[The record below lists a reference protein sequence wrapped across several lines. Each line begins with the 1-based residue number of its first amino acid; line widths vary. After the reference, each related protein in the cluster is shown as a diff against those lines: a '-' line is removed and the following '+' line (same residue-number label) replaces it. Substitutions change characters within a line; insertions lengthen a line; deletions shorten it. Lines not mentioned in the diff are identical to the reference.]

1 MQEKN
6 ETKNSSVL
14 LFLRPIENNEERVR
28 IFGENFVKNNRDK
41 CKIEYKDKIY
51 ELKEYFEDID
61 KNYNHKDEIGFFLI
75 GINNIK
81 DISYLFSDCDNLS
94 SILIFSIKDYLIYTD
109 SINNEFSEN
118 NSEKS
123 LTNKAN
129 SNSLFSAS
137 FIFFFSM
144 DISSMFSRKALIS
157 LIKSFIILLNLASI
171 SFFIVLYLML

>member
-118 NSEKS
+118 ISEQS
-123 LTNKAN
+123 FTDKAN
-129 SNSLFSAS
+129 SNY
-137 FIFFFSM
+137 
-144 DISSMFSRKALIS
+144 SSK
-157 LIKSFIILLNLASI
+157 K
-171 SFFIVLYLML
+171 

>member
-14 LFLRPIENNEERVR
+14 LLLKPIENNEERVR

-41 CKIEYKDKIY
+41 CKIKFKDEIY
-51 ELKEYFEDID
+51 YLKEYFEDID
-61 KNYNHKDEIGFFLI
+61 DKYNHKDEIRFFLI
-75 GINNIK
+75 GINNIN
-81 DISYLFSDCDNLS
+81 DISYLFSDCNKLS

-129 SNSLFSAS
+129 SNC
-137 FIFFFSM
+137 
-144 DISSMFSRKALIS
+144 SS
-157 LIKSFIILLNLASI
+157 
-171 SFFIVLYLML
+171 